1 MVIRESVEPLL
12 DDYKPPGI
20 ASLKFSKL
28 SLGHVSPKIEGF
40 ISFFYISSLA
50 YFFFQNSRQLPTNN
64 CTSKRKTVYKE
75 KTKTKTK
82 NKVKINCQ
90 WC

>member
-28 SLGHVSPKIEGF
+28 SLGHVSPKIEGLF
-40 ISFFYISSLA
+40 LYQRKFVYLFLYFSFLA
-50 YFFFQNSRQLPTNN
+50 PSYHAGCLFFCLLRMRAKHFPL
-64 CTSKRKTVYKE
+64 
-75 KTKTKTK
+75 
-82 NKVKINCQ
+82 
-90 WC
+90 